1 MKKTKKKVLLTLD
14 ESLYFLLKG
23 EADKLHL
30 PVASYIRANLAKTI
44 KEDNIDGK

>member
-1 MKKTKKKVLLTLD
+1 MKKTKKVLLTLD
-14 ESLYFLLKG
+14 EQFYFLLKG

-30 PVASYIRANLAKTI
+30 PLASYIRSNLAKTI

>member
-1 MKKTKKKVLLTLD
+1 MKKTKKVLVTLD
-14 ESLYFLLKG
+14 EAFYFLLKG

-30 PVASYIRANLAKTI
+30 PLASYIRANLAKII

>member
-1 MKKTKKKVLLTLD
+1 MKKTKKVLITFD
-14 ESLYFLLKG
+14 EQFYFLLKR

-44 KEDNIDGK
+44 KEDDKDGK